1 MDNYKN
7 KVIKF
12 VMSGLAI
19 FAIGLFVG
27 YQFDNM
33 KITTIQGYL
42 FKAVGRASDSNAS
55 NSNASNSNASNS
67 NASNSNASN
76 SNASNSNASNSN
88 ASNSNASSG
97 NASITDNILYLR
109 NFALGSTSAK
119 PGDKVYVT
127 LSASGANMVSASIVF
142 EDSKG
147 LSFASQLQSLSNKPY
162 IIIPNSAVAST
173 YSVTDV
179 LLVGRNS
186 NNTTFSKQFGKTG
199 DTYNF
204 NSTLTIVANNE
215 EGSKVTLES
224 IKLMSTTAEVGK
236 RVYLDVKTSAQLNS
250 LKMVFTSTDNKSF
263 TVYAKDLTEEEPYI
277 EIPSSTKAGTYTL
290 TSVVISNIKSSTAY
304 SKNGENNTEKF
315 DFNISLEVK
324 DGDGKEYVYN
334 NEDIT
339 SEIMTKLYDAPT
351 GSQIII
357 NADSKALIDKELFNT
372 IKGKNKEL
380 TINYKGNQII
390 FNGLDITDSKTIDA
404 TMTVDNISSNED
416 ISKLVSDGIIVNF
429 PDNGNLPG
437 KALIR
442 VKSTSEVGKV
452 LKDIV
457 YVYIYNEGSKNF
469 CEVESDV
476 KKTKDNYY
484 EFTITHNSDYVIT
497 NEKLSKKLVVDTD
510 EENLIDFQ
518 KSTKVYLLLIAI
530 GILAIIAVVVII
542 LIVKNN
548 NKKTVEK
555 KDNKVE
561 EEKPE
566 DKEVSEEKNESEEKE
581 QKSNE

>member
-42 FKAVGRASDSNAS
+42 FKAVGRASD
-55 NSNASNSNASNS
+55 
-67 NASNSNASN
+67 

-372 IKGKNKEL
+372 VKGKNKKL

-497 NEKLSKKLVVDTD
+497 NEKLSKKLVVDSD

-581 QKSNE
+581 TKE

>member
-19 FAIGLFVG
+19 FAIGIFVG

-33 KITTIQGYL
+33 KISTIQGYL

-88 ASNSNASSG
+88 ASNSNASNSNASSG
-97 NASITDNILYLR
+97 NTSITDNILYLQ

-119 PGDKVYVT
+119 QGDRVDVT
-127 LSASGANMVSASIVF
+127 LSTSGANIVSASIIF

-147 LSFASQLQSLSNKPY
+147 LSFSAQVQNLGNKPY
-162 IIIPNSAVAST
+162 IIIPKSAVAST
-173 YSVTDV
+173 YSVVDV

-186 NNTTFSKQFGKTG
+186 NNTTFSKQYGKTG

-236 RVYLDVKTSAQLNS
+236 RVYLDIKTSDQINS
-250 LKMVFTSTDNKSF
+250 LKMVFTSTDNKTF
-263 TVYAKDLTEEEPYI
+263 TVYAKDLTEKEPYI
-277 EIPSSTKAGTYTL
+277 EIPSSAEAGTYTL

-304 SKNGENNTEKF
+304 SKDGDNNTEKF

-324 DGDGKEYVYN
+324 VGDGKEYVYN
-334 NEDIT
+334 NEDLT
-339 SEIMTKLYDAPT
+339 SDILTKLYNAPT
-351 GSQIII
+351 GSKIII
-357 NADSKALIDKELFNT
+357 NADSNAIIGKELFNT
-372 IKGKNKEL
+372 IKGKDKQL
-380 TINYKGNQII
+380 TINYRSNQII

-416 ISKLVSDGIIVNF
+416 ISKLVSNGIIVNF

-452 LKDIV
+452 LKNNV
-457 YVYIYNEGSKNF
+457 YVYVYNEGSNNF
-469 CEVESDV
+469 CEVDTDV

-484 EFTITHNSDYVIT
+484 EFTITHNSDFVIT
-497 NEKLSKKLVVDTD
+497 NEKLSKKLVVDPD
-510 EENLIDFQ
+510 EENLVDFQ

-548 NKKTVEK
+548 NKKPTEK
-555 KDNKVE
+555 KENKVE
-561 EEKPE
+561 EEKTEEP
-566 DKEVSEEKNESEEKE
+566 KEKEESEEKE
-581 QKSNE
+581 TKE